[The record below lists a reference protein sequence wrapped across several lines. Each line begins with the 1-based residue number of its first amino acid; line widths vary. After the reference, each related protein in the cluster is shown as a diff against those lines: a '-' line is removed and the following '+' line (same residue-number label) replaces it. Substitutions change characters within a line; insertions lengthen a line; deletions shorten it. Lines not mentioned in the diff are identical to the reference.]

1 MNKTFPSLKHDEF
14 RALDFL
20 RTQQFANQ
28 RKFAEDLG
36 FSLGKANAMLRR
48 FSAAGWLEGDGS
60 LSPAGLERLA
70 PYKVDNAVIMAAGMS
85 SRFAPLSYEKPKG
98 LLTVKGE
105 ILIERQIRQLREAG
119 ITDITVVV
127 GYMKEQFFYL
137 RDKFGVS
144 LVVNEDY
151 WRWNNVSSLIRVRDR
166 LRNTYICSS
175 DDYFPENVF
184 EPYVYRAYY
193 AAVQFPGPSQEWG
206 LVTDSRDR
214 IVGIDHAPV
223 DAWCM
228 MGHAYFDRAFSETF
242 CRLMVAEY
250 DTDLTRLNLWE
261 GLFERHLDV
270 LEMHIRRYPPDAIR
284 EFDSLDDLRAF
295 DDRYV
300 GDSGSAIFANI
311 CSALHCEEREISG
324 IQVLNQ
330 GLTNLSFKFAVRGE
344 PYVYRHPGVGTEAY
358 ISRPSEAYS
367 LSVASRLGLDPTL
380 VYIDPATGWKVSR
393 FVENARTLD
402 YRNPDDV
409 AEAARLMRRLHDAR
423 VPSAFASDIW
433 DKTLAIAGKT
443 SAAYKAFPDYADLAG
458 RMERLHA
465 LWAAESPEPFLCHGD
480 CYAPNF
486 LVAPDGRM
494 SLIDWE
500 YSGASDPGIDI
511 GTFVCCSDFTE
522 AESESFLA
530 LYHGHA
536 PSTGELRHDF
546 GSIALAAWY
555 WFVWAVF
562 QESRGSPVGRNTL
575 HLYRT
580 AKTYLEKALQPS

>member
-1 MNKTFPSLKHDEF
+1 LSRAEF
-14 RALDFL
+14 AVLDAL
-20 RTQQFANQ
+20 RMGPCVSQ
-28 RKFAEDLG
+28 RGLAARLG
-36 FSLGKANAMLRR
+36 FSLGKTNGLLKR
-48 FSAAGWLEGDGS
+48 FTQVGWVAPDGS
-60 LSPAGLERLA
+60 LSPAGLAALA

-85 SRFAPLSYEKPKG
+85 TRFAPLSYEKPKG

-105 ILIERQIRQLREAG
+105 ILIERQIRQLHAVG

-137 RDKFGVS
+137 QEKFGVS

-175 DDYFPENVF
+175 DNYFTENVF

-206 LVTDSRDR
+206 LVADRLGR
-214 IVGIDHAPV
+214 IVGVDHAPV

-242 CRLMVAEY
+242 CRLMAEEY
-250 DTDLTRLNLWE
+250 DTDLVRLNLWE
-261 GLFERHLDV
+261 ALLERHLDV
-270 LEMHIRRYPPDAIR
+270 LDMHVRRYPREVIR

-300 GDSGSAIFANI
+300 GDSGSAIFGNI
-311 CSALHCEEREISG
+311 CSILHCEEREIEA
-324 IQVLNQ
+324 IEVLNK
-330 GLTNLSFKFAVRGE
+330 GLTNLSFKFTVRGV
-344 PYVYRHPGVGTEAY
+344 PYVYRHPGAGTDAY

-380 VYIDPATGWKVSR
+380 VHIDPATGWKVSR

-402 YRNPDDV
+402 YRNSGDV
-409 AEAARLMRRLHDAR
+409 AQAARLMRRLHDAR
-423 VPSAFASDIW
+423 VPSSFSADIW
-433 DKTLAIAGKT
+433 DKTLAIVQKT
-443 SAAYKAFPDYADLAG
+443 TADYKAFPDYGDLSA

-486 LVAPDGRM
+486 LVAPDGAM

-500 YSGASDPGIDI
+500 YSGASDPGVDI

-522 AESESFLA
+522 KEAIAFLA
-530 LYHGHA
+530 LYHGRDLSPA
-536 PSTGELRHDF
+536 ELRHDL

-562 QESRGSPVGRNTL
+562 QESRGNPVG
-575 HLYRT
+575 
-580 AKTYLEKALQPS
+580 AYLLLWYNMSKSYLSKALPLHERKEHP